1 MRLWYRSRSAL
12 FNLFRRPQI
21 ESQLDEEVRAYVDI
35 VTDEKIAKGMPPEEA
50 RRQALAECGGM
61 EQVKQAV
68 REGRAGTG
76 IERLWQDVRYTLRQL
91 SRNPAF
97 TWTAVVTLGLGIGA
111 TTSIFSAVY
120 ALLVRPLPYPQ
131 SDQLAYISAEFIP
144 EAGELLSPEFVAAQQ
159 GLKSFSQFAGYWST
173 SSNLTGA
180 GDPERVDWAG
190 VTTNLLPM
198 LGIRPQLGRGF
209 RDDEERPGGPAVILL
224 SDRLWRSYF
233 HADPNVVGKSV
244 AIDGKEQTIIGVL
257 PPHFSFPDF
266 ALEPQVYGLADLDPD
281 TSPAAMAKGV
291 FFMHAIG
298 RLRPGVSMQQAQ
310 AEVQSLFL
318 VRSRSYPAFLASY
331 WAKRLMVVQ
340 PLQTHLAGDD
350 RRPLLILFACVAAVL
365 LIACANVANLQMARA
380 LSRRHEM
387 AVRGALGASRYRLM
401 RQSLVESLTL
411 SAFSAALGFAIAW
424 VITTLIRRT
433 GNVADSLS
441 YGRGAQI
448 LRLPLGK
455 ISTVIHVD
463 GWVLAFTISLALVTA
478 LLFGIGPAL
487 SGAAGVDLRNALQ
500 SGAQRI
506 TSGRQQWFLRHALLV
521 LEVALAV
528 VLLCCAGL
536 LMRSFV
542 NVLRYENGF
551 DPTHTLTGTA
561 LLSGQRYQSPEAARR
576 FTEQLL
582 SQLETIPG
590 VETAALG
597 QALPLGQVDGDAFSV
612 DNPNPPVGMRD
623 VAPSISITPNY
634 FRAVG
639 TPMLQGRPFTIDD
652 TGLSNPVVIVNSA
665 FARRYFG
672 GDAIGKRFFIGQNV
686 NGAFRFVPTTV
697 VGVTA
702 DVRHNGIEHDVQP
715 EFFVP
720 ITQIP
725 AYNIDL
731 ILRSRIDPALLTSAM
746 RKALTAVDREEPL
759 FDIQTMEERVSNLVS
774 HRRLIM
780 LLISC
785 FALLAIL
792 LSAVGIYGVFMY
804 SVSQRRQEMGIR
816 LALGSSR
823 GRLVRL
829 VVIQA
834 AQLILAGGV
843 LGVIVAFLSARLL
856 SSMLNGVTPHDL
868 PSFSLAWALMTLT
881 ALLAS
886 IFPATNA
893 ARTNLISELHS
904 Q

>member
-1 MRLWYRSRSAL
+1 
-12 FNLFRRPQI
+12 
-21 ESQLDEEVRAYVDI
+21 
-35 VTDEKIAKGMPPEEA
+35 
-50 RRQALAECGGM
+50 
-61 EQVKQAV
+61 
-68 REGRAGTG
+68 
-76 IERLWQDVRYTLRQL
+76 
-91 SRNPAF
+91 
-97 TWTAVVTLGLGIGA
+97 
-111 TTSIFSAVY
+111 
-120 ALLVRPLPYPQ
+120 
-131 SDQLAYISAEFIP
+131 
-144 EAGELLSPEFVAAQQ
+144 
-159 GLKSFSQFAGYWST
+159 
-173 SSNLTGA
+173 
-180 GDPERVDWAG
+180 
-190 VTTNLLPM
+190 
-198 LGIRPQLGRGF
+198 
-209 RDDEERPGGPAVILL
+209 
-224 SDRLWRSYF
+224 
-233 HADPNVVGKSV
+233 
-244 AIDGKEQTIIGVL
+244 
-257 PPHFSFPDF
+257 
-266 ALEPQVYGLADLDPD
+266 
-281 TSPAAMAKGV
+281 
-291 FFMHAIG
+291 
-298 RLRPGVSMQQAQ
+298 
-310 AEVQSLFL
+310 
-318 VRSRSYPAFLASY
+318 
-331 WAKRLMVVQ
+331 
-340 PLQTHLAGDD
+340 
-350 RRPLLILFACVAAVL
+350 
-365 LIACANVANLQMARA
+365 
-380 LSRRHEM
+380 
-387 AVRGALGASRYRLM
+387 
-401 RQSLVESLTL
+401 
-411 SAFSAALGFAIAW
+411 
-424 VITTLIRRT
+424 
-433 GNVADSLS
+433 
-441 YGRGAQI
+441 
-448 LRLPLGK
+448 
-455 ISTVIHVD
+455 
-463 GWVLAFTISLALVTA
+463 
-478 LLFGIGPAL
+478 
-487 SGAAGVDLRNALQ
+487 
-500 SGAQRI
+500 
-506 TSGRQQWFLRHALLV
+506 
-521 LEVALAV
+521 
-528 VLLCCAGL
+528 
-536 LMRSFV
+536 
-542 NVLRYENGF
+542 
-551 DPTHTLTGTA
+551 
-561 LLSGQRYQSPEAARR
+561 
-576 FTEQLL
+576 L